1 MTASNICAVIVSF
14 GPTEAMVANLASIRA
29 QAHGLVVVDNGSD
42 GESLAR
48 LRLASQG
55 FGFQLVEN
63 GENVGIAE
71 ALNRGVRLAIS
82 KGFPWVILLDQDS
95 QLTDGFVANM
105 FAAWELHPSRKRV
118 GSMHPTYRNPETGV
132 VPVVLRA
139 EDGGPVAS
147 ITSGALMPAWIFE
160 KAGWFSSDF
169 FIDWVDIEY
178 CLRIR
183 AAGYL
188 VADTAEA
195 VLLHTA
201 GHPRRTSFLGFN
213 FQPSHHSAER
223 RYYISR
229 NRIVVFR
236 RYWRVFPRWIA
247 SLTYEAFRET
257 VKCFLA
263 EENRPRKFRNFLFG
277 TWDGL
282 TGRMGRREG
291 L

>member
-1 MTASNICAVIVSF
+1 MTASNVCAVIVSF
-14 GPTEAMVANLASIRA
+14 HPTEVMVANLASIRA
-29 QAHGLVVVDNGSD
+29 QTQGLVVVDNGSD
-42 GESLAR
+42 GESLER
-48 LRLASQG
+48 LHLASQT
-55 FGFQLVEN
+55 FGFELVEN
-63 GENVGIAE
+63 VENVGIAE
-71 ALNRGVRLAIS
+71 ALNRGVRLAIA

-95 QLTDGFVANM
+95 QLTDGFVAGM
-105 FAAWELHPSRKRV
+105 FAAWQSHPSQERV

-132 VPVVLRA
+132 VPAVLRA
-139 EDGGPVAS
+139 DDGGPVAS

-160 KAGWFSSDF
+160 KAGWFASDF

-188 VADTAEA
+188 VADTTDA

-201 GHPRRTSFLGFN
+201 GHPRRITFLGFS
-213 FQPSHHSAER
+213 FQPSYHSAVR

-229 NRIVVFR
+229 NRVVVFR

-247 SLTYEAFRET
+247 LLMNEAFRET

-263 EENRPRKFRNFLFG
+263 EEDRPRKFLNFLLG
-277 TWDGL
+277 TWDAL
-282 TGRMGRREG
+282 IGRMGKREG

>member
-1 MTASNICAVIVSF
+1 
-14 GPTEAMVANLASIRA
+14 
-29 QAHGLVVVDNGSD
+29 VDNGSD
-42 GESLAR
+42 GESLER
-48 LRLASQG
+48 LRLASQS
-55 FGFQLVEN
+55 FEFELVEN

-71 ALNRGVRLAIS
+71 ALNRGVRLAIA

-95 QLTDGFVANM
+95 KLTNGFVVSM
-105 FAAWELHPSRKRV
+105 FAAWQSHPMRERI
-118 GSMHPTYRNPETGV
+118 GSMHPTYRNPETGL
-132 VPVVLRA
+132 VPAVLRA

-160 KAGWFSSDF
+160 KAGWFDSDF

-188 VADTAEA
+188 VADTTEA

-201 GHPRRTSFLGFN
+201 GHPKRVTFLGFS
-213 FQPSHHSAER
+213 FQPSHHSAVR

-229 NRIVVFR
+229 NRIAVFR
-236 RYWRVFPRWIA
+236 RYWRVFPRW
-247 SLTYEAFRET
+247 SMLLMYEAFRET

-263 EENRPRKFRNFLFG
+263 EEERPRKLRSLLLG

-282 TGRMGRREG
+282 TGRMGRRQG

>member
-1 MTASNICAVIVSF
+1 MTAPNVCAVTISF
-14 GPTEAMVANLASIRA
+14 HPTEAMVANLASIRA
-29 QAHGLVVVDNGSD
+29 QARGLVVVDNGSD
-42 GESLAR
+42 DESLER
-48 LRLASQG
+48 LRLASRS
-55 FGFQLVEN
+55 FGFELVEN

-71 ALNRGVRLAIS
+71 ALNRGIRLAIA
-82 KGFPWVILLDQDS
+82 KGFLWVILLDQDS
-95 QLTDGFVANM
+95 RLTDGFVANM
-105 FAAWELHPSRKRV
+105 FAAWESHPSRECV

-132 VPVVLRA
+132 VPAILRA

-147 ITSGALMPAWIFE
+147 ITSGALMPTWIFE
-160 KAGWFSSDF
+160 KAGWFASDF

-188 VADTAEA
+188 IADTAEA

-201 GHPRRTSFLGFN
+201 GHPKRVAFLGFS
-213 FQPSHHSAER
+213 FQPSHHSAVR

-236 RYWRVFPRWIA
+236 RYWRLFPRWIA
-247 SLTYEAFRET
+247 PLMYEAFRET

-277 TWDGL
+277 TWNGL
-282 TGRMGRREG
+282 TGRMGRWDG
-291 L
+291 